1 MRGGIRVRSIALL
14 YNQAKQE
21 ACSIIE
27 HITPLLETAG
37 IRVFSQAVGVG
48 FEAEKSLEHLRE
60 VELAFVLGGDGTLLG
75 VARQLAPFCIPIL
88 GVNVGHLGFLSES
101 EPGDVEEAVRR
112 VIEQEYDLEQR
123 LMLEVSV
130 YRSGNRIR
138 TGVGLNDVGVA
149 KGSFA
154 RMVTIDVHVDDIYVD
169 TFSGD
174 GVIISSPTGS
184 TGYSLSCGG
193 PIVSPQLQVMV
204 VTPICPHTLFS
215 RPIVIDDKQEI
226 GLLVHAVH
234 HDLCLTID
242 GQVGVRLEPED
253 VIRVKKSEFH
263 TTLVKWRDR
272 EFFTVLRQKLH
283 STGLMNRKA

>member
-1 MRGGIRVRSIALL
+1 LRSIALL

-21 ACSIIE
+21 ACYIAENIIA
-27 HITPLLETAG
+27 ILEAAG
-37 IRVFSQAVGVG
+37 IRTFRHAVGTE

-60 VELAFVLGGDGTLLG
+60 AELAFVLGGDGTLLG

-88 GVNVGHLGFLSES
+88 GVNVGHLGFLTES

-112 VIEQEYDLEQR
+112 VIEREYDLETR

-130 YRSGNRIR
+130 YRQGKKIR
-138 TGVGLNDVGVA
+138 TGIGLNDAGIT

-174 GVIISSPTGS
+174 GVLISSPTGS
-184 TGYSLSCGG
+184 TAYSLSCGG
-193 PIVSPQLQVMV
+193 PIVSPHLQVMV

-215 RPIVIDDKQEI
+215 RPFVIDDKQEI
-226 GLLVHAVH
+226 RLDVHAAH

-253 VIRVKKSEFH
+253 TIRVKRSDYH

-283 STGLMNRKA
+283 NTGLLNRQV

>member
-1 MRGGIRVRSIALL
+1 MRCIALL
-14 YNQAKQE
+14 YNQAKPE

-27 HITPLLETAG
+27 HITPLLESANIT
-37 IRVFSQAVGVG
+37 VFELEVGVG
-48 FEAEKSLEHLRE
+48 VEAEKSLERLRD

-75 VARQLAPFCIPIL
+75 VARQLAPLGIPIL
-88 GVNVGHLGFLSES
+88 GVNVGHLGFLTES
-101 EPGDVEEAVRR
+101 EPDDVEEAVRR
-112 VIEQEYDLEQR
+112 VIECEYDLENR
-123 LMLEVSV
+123 LMIEASV
-130 YRSGNRIR
+130 FRQGKRIR
-138 TGVGLNDVGVA
+138 TGIGLNDIGIT

-154 RMVTIDVHVDDIYVD
+154 RMVTIDVHVDGIYVD

-174 GVIISSPTGS
+174 GVIISTPTGS
-184 TGYSLSCGG
+184 TAYSLSCGG
-193 PIVSPQLQVMV
+193 PIVSPHLQVMV

-215 RPIVIDDKQEI
+215 RPFVIDDKQETE
-226 GLLVHAVH
+226 LRVHAAH

-253 VIRVKKSEFH
+253 VIRIKRSDYH

-283 STGLMNRKA
+283 NTGLLYRQT